1 MRVCIM
7 HICISSDTRL
17 TMQQREGELARQ
29 CNDVLVGTALLQQCE
44 AKLAAQDS
52 RCDLLQRKHEHVLSA
67 CHAETARLRHL
78 LLQVCVCV
86 LCVYVHWR
94 VNVTSPYG
102 VDISD
107 QRIIYVH
114 ARAQAEEEVHNASRA
129 KEAGD
134 RQHHMMHAQLQQE
147 YTQLQQQHKQLHDE
161 HHHQHNLVTTQIR
174 SANPHAR

>member
-1 MRVCIM
+1 
-7 HICISSDTRL
+7 
-17 TMQQREGELARQ
+17 MQEREGELARQ
-29 CNDVLVGTALLQQCE
+29 CNDVLVRTALLQQCE

-86 LCVYVHWR
+86 LCVYVYWR
-94 VNVTSPYG
+94 VNVTSPHG

-114 ARAQAEEEVHNASRA
+114 ARPQAEKEVHNASRT

-134 RQHHMMHAQLQQE
+134 KQHHRMHAQLQQE
-147 YTQLQQQHKQLHDE
+147 HTQLQQQHKQLQHQQ
-161 HHHQHNLVTTQIR
+161 HHQHNLVTTQIR
-174 SANPHAR
+174 SANPHARCR